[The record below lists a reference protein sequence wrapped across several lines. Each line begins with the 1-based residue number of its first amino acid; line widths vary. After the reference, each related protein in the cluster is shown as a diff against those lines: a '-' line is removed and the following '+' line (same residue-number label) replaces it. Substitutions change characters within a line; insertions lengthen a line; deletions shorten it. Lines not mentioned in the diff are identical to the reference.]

1 LSDTTQSPGWSIAI
15 HGGAGVISRSA
26 LKPDQE
32 QAYRQALA
40 QALEAGACV
49 LRDGGAALDAVEA
62 AVRALEDDPLFNAG
76 RGSVFTAEGR
86 IEMDA
91 AIMDGATLKAGAV
104 AGLTRS
110 SHPISVAR
118 AVMEK
123 TDHVMLAGIGAEIF
137 AEINGLESVEPQT
150 LFTEHRWAAL
160 ERTLKK
166 RNLPIPPRPHA
177 FETAKSELVHDE
189 GKHGTVGAVARDQ
202 AGNLAAATA
211 TGGVTGK
218 RFGRIGDSPIIGAG
232 AYAAN
237 AACAVSATGDGEYF
251 IRLGVARDIAALFEY
266 RGLDIQAAS
275 DLVIQDKL
283 TALGGQGGVIA
294 VAPNGHIAWSFNS
307 EGMYRASAAEG
318 RDPVISIYGDEA

>member
-1 LSDTTQSPGWSIAI
+1 LSETTQSSGWSIAI

-32 QAYRQALA
+32 AAYRQALA
-40 QALEAGACV
+40 AALETGAAV
-49 LRDGGAALDAVEA
+49 LRNDGSALNAVEA

-110 SHPISVAR
+110 AHPISVAR
-118 AVMEK
+118 AVMDK
-123 TDHVMLAGIGAEIF
+123 TEHVMLSGFGAEIF
-137 AEINGLESVEPQT
+137 AEINDLESVEPET
-150 LFTEHRWAAL
+150 LFTENRWDAL

-166 RNLPIPPRPHA
+166 RHLPIPPRPHA
-177 FETAKSELVHDE
+177 FAAAKSELVHDE
-189 GKHGTVGAVARDQ
+189 GKHGTVGAVARDR
-202 AGNLAAATA
+202 AGNLAAATS

-218 RFGRIGDSPIIGAG
+218 RFGRVGDSPIIGAG

-266 RGLDIQAAS
+266 RGLDVQAAA
-275 DLVIQDKL
+275 DLVIKEKL
-283 TALGGQGGVIA
+283 TALGGSGGVIC
-294 VAPNGHIAWSFNS
+294 VAPNGQVAWSFNS
-307 EGMYRASAAEG
+307 EGMYRASAAEW
-318 RDPVISIYGDEA
+318 REPVVSIYGDEA